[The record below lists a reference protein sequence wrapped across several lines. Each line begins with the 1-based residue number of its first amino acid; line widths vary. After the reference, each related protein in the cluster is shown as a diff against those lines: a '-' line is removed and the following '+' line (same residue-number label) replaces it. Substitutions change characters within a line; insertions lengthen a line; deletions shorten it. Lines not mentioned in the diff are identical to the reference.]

1 MSKFLDRLEQINLGT
16 TAAMGFGVSRTQKP
30 PGMAL
35 VGLASSGHAKG
46 VQALVKLG
54 PDAVLLSGLDDP
66 AAVQDLA
73 KEFDGDTPWG
83 ARLEH
88 LDEDQAQALE
98 EGGCDLVALSL
109 QGTTVTAAAS
119 ENMARLLC
127 VEMDIDPD
135 QLPAIGALP
144 VDALLLPMD
153 GVASPWTLQDLAAI
167 AKISRRV
174 SQYILVEVSQPPG
187 RKELEALRNVGVHG
201 LVVDV
206 AGVKAKELAA
216 LKEALQEMPRQ
227 KSERRDRPAAVV
239 PTSAFPGGFSSEPGE
254 SRS

>member
-16 TAAMGFGVSRTQKP
+16 TAALGFGVSRAQKP

-46 VQALVKLG
+46 IQALAKLG
-54 PDAVLLSGLDDP
+54 PDAVLLSGLDAP
-66 AAVQDLA
+66 AAVQELA
-73 KEFDGDTPWG
+73 KALDGDTPWG
-83 ARLEH
+83 ARLES
-88 LDEDQAQALE
+88 LNEEEAQALE
-98 EGGCDLVALSL
+98 EGGCDMVALSM
-109 QGTTVTAAAS
+109 QGTTVEAAAS
-119 ENMARLLC
+119 ENMARLLSVGLD
-127 VEMDIDPD
+127 VEAD

-144 VDALLLPMD
+144 VDALLLPMG

-174 SQYILVEVSQPPG
+174 SQYILVEVSQPPSQ
-187 RKELEALRNVGVHG
+187 KELEALRNVGVHG

-239 PTSAFPGGFSSEPGE
+239 PTSAFPGGFSPEPGE

>member
-1 MSKFLDRLEQINLGT
+1 MSKFLDRLEQINLG
-16 TAAMGFGVSRTQKP
+16 ASPGMGFGASRTQKP

-35 VGLASSGHAKG
+35 VGLVSSGHAKG
-46 VQALVKLG
+46 VQSLAKAG
-54 PDAVLLSGLDDP
+54 ADAVLLSGLDDP
-66 AAVQDLA
+66 AAARDLA
-73 KEFDGDTPWG
+73 KTLDGDTPWG
-83 ARLEH
+83 ARLES
-88 LDEDQAQALE
+88 LNEEQAQALE
-98 EGGCDLVALSL
+98 DGGCDLVALSL

-127 VEMDIDPD
+127 VETDVDPD

-144 VDALLLPMD
+144 VDALLLPMG
-153 GVASPWTLQDLAAI
+153 GVAAPWTLQDLAAI

-174 SQYILVEVSQPPG
+174 SQYILVEVSQAPG
-187 RKELEALRNVGVHG
+187 QKELEALRNVGVHG

-206 AGVKAKELAA
+206 AAVKPKELAA

-239 PTSAFPGGFSSEPGE
+239 PTSAFPGGFSPEPGE
-254 SRS
+254 SRA